1 MLLIPLIGKLLDW
14 LQNDYRWLFPIGAV
28 LALTGVVALWSL
40 TRDYNRFG
48 GDEASQAPKA

>member
-28 LALTGVVALWSL
+28 LALTGVDALWSL

-48 GDEASQAPKA
+48 GDEAYQAPKA